1 MQNSIQIKNTHHFTH
16 VAMATLFDLI
26 IVHENKDYAQQA
38 AWEAI
43 KEIDRLEN
51 ELSRFKPNS
60 DISRINN
67 LKIGERIVLG
77 IDAFNCINRSIELHK
92 ATNGAFNIAC
102 GSLLKCWLNLD
113 YTLRNPSNDEIES
126 AIKKS
131 KIENIFLHSED
142 FSIEIIEEGTILDLG
157 AFGKGFAI
165 DIVAQIFNEWQI
177 ENALLSSGR
186 SSIKAI
192 GHPPDL
198 PGWQISVSIP
208 AKQNE
213 VLKTFYLNNISVGAS
228 GISKG
233 HHIINTVSGMPVE
246 KKVGSWVFSEST
258 ADADAFSTAFMILGN
273 DSIQQTIS
281 MNSNISCL
289 VIEMKENLQAVVAN
303 EFGKLPLTV

>member
-1 MQNSIQIKNTHHFTH
+1 
-16 VAMATLFDLI
+16 MATLFDFIL
-26 IVHENKDYAQQA
+26 VHDSKDYVQQA
-38 AWEAI
+38 VWEAI

-67 LKIGERIVLG
+67 LKKGERIVLG
-77 IDAFNCINRSIELHK
+77 VDAFSCINRSIELHK
-92 ATNGAFNIAC
+92 ATHGAFNIAC
-102 GSLLKCWLNLD
+102 GSLFKCWLNPD
-113 YTLRNPSNDEIES
+113 YTLRNPIDDEVES

-131 KIENIFLHSED
+131 NIDNIILHPED
-142 FSIEIIEEGTILDLG
+142 FSIEIIEEGTTIDLG

-165 DIVAQIFNEWQI
+165 DVAAQILNEWKI

-198 PGWQISVSIP
+198 PGWQISISNP
-208 AKQNE
+208 ANQNE
-213 VLKTFYLNNISVGAS
+213 VHKTFSLNNISVGAS

-258 ADADAFSTAFMILGN
+258 ADADAFSTAFMIMGN
-273 DSIQQTIS
+273 DFIQQTIS
-281 MNSNISCL
+281 INSNLSCF
-289 VIEMKENLQAVVAN
+289 VIEIKGDLQSVVTN
-303 EFGKLPLTV
+303 EFGKLPLMA